1 MSSRRSSRLRIF
13 PLEVYMMKQNR
24 YLALTLAGLLSVG
37 LLSGCGSKNN
47 DSDTLTE
54 SPSPTPVQESP
65 AVETGTESEAY
76 TAAMVLSVDGSQLTL
91 QLYIPA
97 EEGAAQG
104 IADPADF
111 DLANYVLSQDTML
124 VAVDDESVLRAP
136 DSADGSSL
144 MLADL
149 KPGTILLVQQNAD
162 DGSLTDVV
170 VQNAGEVSA
179 DKLAQVT
186 ANSET
191 GLEVAWYQ
199 SDDPESVVTSYTN
212 VNLDLYALST
222 ESQALAADDSTP
234 VYRLE
239 DGVLV
244 QATLSDLSVGD
255 TLVVSLSADDAP
267 VQIVA
272 IQGGEATGS
281 V

>member
-1 MSSRRSSRLRIF
+1 
-13 PLEVYMMKQNR
+13 MKRNP
-24 YLALTLAGLLSVG
+24 YLALTLAALLSVG
-37 LLSGCGSKNN
+37 LLSGCAPKAD
-47 DSDTLTE
+47 DSDKLTE

-65 AVETGTESEAY
+65 AAADESY
-76 TAAMVLSVDGSQLTL
+76 TAAMVLSVDGTQLTL
-91 QLYIPA
+91 QLYTPA
-97 EEGAAQG
+97 EDTTAQG

-111 DLANYVLSQDTML
+111 DLANYTLSQDTML
-124 VAVDDESVLRAP
+124 VAVDDESILHG
-136 DSADGSSL
+136 ADGSAL

-170 VQNAGEVSA
+170 VQNAGDLSA

-186 ANSET
+186 ASSES

-222 ESQALAADDSTP
+222 ESQALAADDTTP

-239 DGVLV
+239 DGVLT
-244 QATLSDLSVGD
+244 QAALSDLTVGD
-255 TLVVSLSADDAP
+255 TLVVSLSADNTP
-267 VQIVA
+267 VQIVV
-272 IQGGEATGS
+272 IQAAENTGS

>member
-1 MSSRRSSRLRIF
+1 
-13 PLEVYMMKQNR
+13 MMKQNR

-91 QLYIPA
+91 QLYTPA

-124 VAVDDESVLRAP
+124 VAVNDESILRAP

-162 DGSLTDVV
+162 DGTLTDVV

-222 ESQALAADDSTP
+222 ESQALAVDDSTP

-244 QATLSDLSVGD
+244 QATLSDLSVDD